1 MNNQYILLPLLFFV
15 WFLLWGIYNLIL
27 LKRGICTEKK
37 PSFVSLFFVLFTFLL
52 LYIFREYIPED
63 FNIYVYIF
71 CCLLVLFAFVT
82 NTITT
87 GRLSNSIFQMIWLYL
102 LFVLIGENILYT
114 SLLFL
119 LGHLPIVFLDHLG
132 VLGKTI
138 LLVVTCFGGFVFSL
152 SLSFFPYP
160 FNILTTV
167 LIHFLFY
174 MFLRPIDR
182 RYNWGIVN

>member
-1 MNNQYILLPLLFFV
+1 MNNQYILLPVLFLI

-27 LKRGICTEKK
+27 LKKGICTEKR
-37 PSFVSLFFVLFTFLL
+37 PSFVTLFFVLFTFLL
-52 LYIFREYIPED
+52 LFVFKEYIPKS
-63 FNIYVYIF
+63 IYIYIL
-71 CCLLVLFAFVT
+71 CSLLVLFAFIT
-82 NTITT
+82 NTVTT

-102 LFVLIGENILYT
+102 LFLLIGENIWYT

-119 LGHLPIVFLDHLG
+119 LGHIPIVFLDHLG

-138 LLVVTCFGGFVFSL
+138 LLVVTCFGGIVFSL
-152 SLSFFPYP
+152 SLSLLLYP
-160 FNILTTV
+160 FNILTTI

-182 RYNWGIVN
+182 KYNWGIVN